1 MPRYLL
7 YKLLLGVKSVVEQWI
22 KCQNGCKAD
31 SAPAILNQ
39 VWTVL
44 ESFAKDKTIP
54 ENIYDIVAENHALKE
69 QLKEMRK
76 DT

>member
-1 MPRYLL
+1 
-7 YKLLLGVKSVVEQWI
+7 
-22 KCQNGCKAD
+22 
-31 SAPAILNQ
+31 
-39 VWTVL
+39 L

-76 DT
+76 EK